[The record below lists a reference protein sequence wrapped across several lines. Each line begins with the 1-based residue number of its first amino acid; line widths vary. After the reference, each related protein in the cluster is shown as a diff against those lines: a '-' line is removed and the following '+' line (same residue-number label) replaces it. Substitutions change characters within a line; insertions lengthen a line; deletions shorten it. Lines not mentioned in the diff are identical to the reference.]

1 MMPESQEHIVEV
13 DNLSRQFQRR
23 TLHRGKFGA
32 LRTLTSRESDT
43 VDAVKDVSFTISA
56 GEMVGYIGQNGAGK
70 STTIKMLC
78 GILLPTSGSAT
89 VLGLIPWRQRKQLAR
104 RIGVVFGQR
113 TQLWWDLPLRDSL
126 ELLRHMYRVPADRFS
141 INLATARDVLDLD
154 PFLAT
159 PVRQLSLGQ
168 RMRGDL
174 AAAILHDPD
183 LLILDEPTIGL
194 DLLAKDRI
202 REFLRS
208 LNQTRGTT
216 MVLTT
221 HDLGDIEELCGR
233 VMVID
238 AGRVRFDDNTD
249 ALREQFGGSIEI
261 EVDVTHD
268 QDITL
273 SDLPAG
279 VSGEHLAANSL
290 VFRFNRQ
297 LWTSGSA
304 VRWLTTIAELRDV
317 SINDGSLE
325 QMIREL
331 YLSDRASARNVH

>member
-1 MMPESQEHIVEV
+1 MPSPDPIVSV
-13 DNLSRQFQRR
+13 TCLTRTFQRR
-23 TLHRGKFGA
+23 RLHRGRFGA
-32 LRTLTSRESDT
+32 LRALASRQSDT
-43 VDAVKDVSFTISA
+43 VNAVSDITFDIQP

-78 GILLPTSGSAT
+78 GILVPTSGSAT
-89 VLGLIPWRQRKQLAR
+89 VLGATPWRQRKQLAL

-126 ELLRHMYRVPADRFS
+126 DLLRHMYRVPGDRFAE
-141 INLATARDVLDLD
+141 NLATAREVLDLD

-202 REFLRS
+202 RDFLRT
-208 LNQTRGTT
+208 LNRTHGTT
-216 MVLTT
+216 MLLTT
-221 HDLGDIEELCGR
+221 HDLGDIEELCER

-238 AGRVRFDDNTD
+238 AGRLRFDGNAT
-249 ALREQFGGSIEI
+249 ALQHQFGGDIEI
-261 EVDVTHD
+261 GVDVAHD
-268 QDITL
+268 QTIAL
-273 SDLPAG
+273 ANLPTG
-279 VSGEHLAANSL
+279 VTGEHLTASTWM
-290 VFRFNRQ
+290 FRFDRG

-325 QMIREL
+325 QMIRDL
-331 YLSDRASARNVH
+331 YLSDKTSAHNVN

>member
-1 MMPESQEHIVEV
+1 MPSPPDPIVSV
-13 DNLSRQFQRR
+13 SSLTRTFQRHR
-23 TLHRGKFGA
+23 LHRGRFGA
-32 LRTLTSRESDT
+32 LRTLTSRQSDT
-43 VDAVKDVSFTISA
+43 VDAVSDITFDIQP

-78 GILLPTSGSAT
+78 GILVPTAGSAT
-89 VLGLIPWRQRKQLAR
+89 VLGITPWTQRKQLAR

-126 ELLRHMYRVPADRFS
+126 VLLRHMYRVPADRFAE
-141 INLATARDVLDLD
+141 NLATAREVLDLD

-202 REFLRS
+202 REFLRT
-208 LNQTRGTT
+208 LNRTRGTT
-216 MVLTT
+216 MLLTT
-221 HDLGDIEELCGR
+221 HDLGDIEELCER

-238 AGRVRFDDNTD
+238 AGRVRFDGD
-249 ALREQFGGSIEI
+249 ATALQDQFGGAI
-261 EVDVTHD
+261 EVGVDVAHD
-268 QDITL
+268 DEIDL
-273 SDLPAG
+273 ADLPSR
-279 VSGEHLAANSL
+279 VTGEHLTASTWR
-290 VFRFNRQ
+290 FRFDRDH
-297 LWTSGSA
+297 WTSGSA

-325 QMIREL
+325 QMIRDL
-331 YLSDRASARNVH
+331 YQSDRRSTRSVN